1 MKTILALFCLS
12 LALVLPATAA
22 PFQVKADI
30 VDMGVLDTG
39 RPSKINIWYPEG
51 TCPDNT
57 ARRCLA
63 NATVTGKVVLLSH
76 GSMGS
81 ADNYSWLGESLA
93 AAGFVVVGIN
103 HYGESRIYGDNTQS
117 PRSSAL
123 IWQRAQ
129 DISALLTRLTGENL
143 FQRDVNWSNAV
154 AVGHSA
160 GGQTAALLAGARYDL
175 RRIPP
180 YCTSSDAKADLSC
193 NYSAIAQARPNN
205 SSHCSTPAIRISA

>member
-30 VDMGVLDTG
+30 VDRGVLDTG

-51 TCPDNT
+51 TCLDNT

-63 NATVTGKVVLLSH
+63 NATVTSKVVLLSH

-103 HYGESRIYGDNTQS
+103 HYGESRIYGEDTQ
-117 PRSSAL
+117 PTQQCAHLATCAGYFGAL
-123 IWQRAQ
+123 DPADGRKSFPARCQLEQRRCRGPFRRRP
-129 DISALLTRLTGENL
+129 DCGP
-143 FQRDVNWSNAV
+143 
-154 AVGHSA
+154 A
-160 GGQTAALLAGARYDL
+160 G
-175 RRIPP
+175 RRQI
-180 YCTSSDAKADLSC
+180 
-193 NYSAIAQARPNN
+193 
-205 SSHCSTPAIRISA
+205 